1 MKMIVLMRLAVLDF
15 EDTGADEF
23 YQQPRQLPVG
33 LSRQEVGLREVSSH
47 FEFCDRLYRNC
58 P

>member
-15 EDTGADEF
+15 EDTDADVF
-23 YQQPRQLPVG
+23 YQQPRQLPAG
-33 LSRQEVGLREVSSH
+33 LFLQEVGLREVSFH